1 MPKDEAVSMIT
12 RGFVN
17 IEIPGL
23 PDALRRQIDRA
34 IEETAE
40 EAM

>member
-1 MPKDEAVSMIT
+1 MIT

-23 PDALRRQIDRA
+23 PEPLRRQIDKA
-34 IEETAE
+34 IEDTSK

>member
-1 MPKDEAVSMIT
+1 MIT

-23 PDALRRQIDRA
+23 PAALRKQIDEA
-34 IEETAE
+34 IEETAK